1 VKTRVVTHAER
12 PDLGKAA
19 SAEVVGPSWPEF
31 MHHDAVANEHL
42 GRLTRDFS
50 ASQLY
55 ILDDD
60 GLVAAVGNSVPFPW
74 DGATATLPD
83 GIDGVLPLAMRAR
96 DDGVGATALSAVQ
109 VVVRSDLR
117 ARGLSGVALEAMARL
132 ARDHGLTE
140 FVAPVRPTLK
150 AAYPLTPIERYA
162 AWTRADGLLFDPW
175 LRTHERLGAEIV
187 AMAPASMTVAGT
199 VADWEEWTGMAF
211 PESGAYVVPEALV
224 PVDIDRERDEGVYVE
239 PNVWMRHPL

>member
-19 SAEVVGPSWPEF
+19 GAVVGPAWSEF

-50 ASQLY
+50 AFQLY
-55 ILDDD
+55 VLDDE
-60 GLVAAVGNSVPFPW
+60 GLVAAVGNSVPFVW
-74 DGATATLPD
+74 DGTVAALPN
-83 GIDGVLPLAMRAR
+83 GIDGVLPLAMRAG
-96 DDGVGATALSAVQ
+96 DEGAGATALSAVQ
-109 VVVRSDLR
+109 IVVRPDLR
-117 ARGLSGVALEAMARL
+117 ARGLSSVALEAMAQL
-132 ARDHGLTE
+132 ARAHGLTA

-150 AAYPLTPIERYA
+150 AAYPLTPIEWYA
-162 AWTRADGLLFDPW
+162 AWTQADGLLFDPW

-224 PVDIDRERDEGVYVE
+224 PVDIDRERDEGLYVE